1 MATRAQ
7 TIAIRLMVKD
17 PKGFTN
23 IIDVATKADLP
34 ANPVNQTAYFI
45 TSESV
50 YYAYDGAEWLA
61 LDLRISDT
69 FIGDKIDIYTDM
81 NKAASKVIRSIIIDV
96 GMSLGNIQSHGN
108 GSENLQYRTL
118 KDVYDFYKE
127 VEQSFLEDYNESSGA
142 STGCYISTM
151 EPLVGGMA

>member
-1 MATRAQ
+1 MATRGQ
-7 TIAIRLMVKD
+7 IIAIRLMVKD

-23 IIDVATKADLP
+23 IIDVDTKADLP
-34 ANPVNQTAYFI
+34 ASPVNQTSYFV

-50 YYAYDGAEWLA
+50 YYSFDGAEWLV
-61 LDLRISDT
+61 LDLRVSDT